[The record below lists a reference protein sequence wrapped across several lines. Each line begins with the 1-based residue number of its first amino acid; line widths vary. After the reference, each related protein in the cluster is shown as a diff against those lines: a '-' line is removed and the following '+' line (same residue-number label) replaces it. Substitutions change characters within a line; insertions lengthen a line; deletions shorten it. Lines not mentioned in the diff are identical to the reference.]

1 MEACEM
7 RRRTLRDLSRSVR
20 REGSERVARRTA
32 KQSEAARKGPRGVES
47 NVLISNRFGG
57 VGRALR
63 ARRNRMKTKF
73 RYVVVVLKVEF
84 PLYRKM
90 PKNAIIC
97 GVFQGDFVLIGLSA
111 ERGKRETKQN
121 RSVVA
126 SETADFPRG
135 NPERRM
141 CGVRKL
147 THTAYAISA
156 YDALPETSPKL
167 YVLKRNT
174 MIALR
179 G

>member
-1 MEACEM
+1 
-7 RRRTLRDLSRSVR
+7 
-20 REGSERVARRTA
+20 
-32 KQSEAARKGPRGVES
+32 
-47 NVLISNRFGG
+47 
-57 VGRALR
+57 
-63 ARRNRMKTKF
+63 
-73 RYVVVVLKVEF
+73 
-84 PLYRKM
+84 M
-90 PKNAIIC
+90 PENAIIC

-135 NPERRM
+135 NPERKM

>member
-1 MEACEM
+1 M
-7 RRRTLRDLSRSVR
+7 TLTHHHNPTI
-20 REGSERVARRTA
+20 RVS
-32 KQSEAARKGPRGVES
+32 KPPNQ
-47 NVLISNRFGG
+47 FGG

-73 RYVVVVLKVEF
+73 HCAVVVPKVEF
-84 PLYRKM
+84 PLYRIT
-90 PKNAIIC
+90 PENAIIY
-97 GVFQGDFVLIGLSA
+97 GVSQGDFVLIGLSA
-111 ERGKRETKQN
+111 ERGKREIEQN

-156 YDALPETSPKL
+156 YDALSETSPK
-167 YVLKRNT
+167 
-174 MIALR
+174 
-179 G
+179 